1 MLGPHSLPRTLLGVG
16 GARLIDMP
24 GVRYPESMLHG
35 RRGSDESSGKAYALP
50 PAWGMSSR
58 QAAEALGVS
67 VRTARALL
75 NRHKARYRLVLQR
88 GRPACLYWER
98 RVVKRLLASRMPLVR
113 KIPAKLCS
121 AAEACCILMVARS
134 TLFRYV
140 KQGAL
145 QEYKIRYATDS
156 GVRLLSHYLRAE
168 VRRLAARRNAARVRA
183 LSMQQERLKRVWNG
197 RISSPYV
204 PKS

>member
-88 GRPACLYWER
+88 GRPSCLYWDR

-156 GVRLLSHYLRAE
+156 GVRLLSHYLRAD

>member
-197 RISSPYV
+197 RISSPYI